1 MTNFSELHPI
11 QGRILREFLYHP
23 ERRFSELNLD
33 GVPSDQFSFHLKR
46 LTELTLVRKN
56 DKGHELTP
64 AGKEFANRFDSETK
78 DLILEK
84 QAKLG
89 ALICCVRGEECLMQQ
104 RLKQPYYG
112 YHGFITGK
120 IKWGESVY
128 ETAEREFSEETGLSA
143 KLTFLGVEHKIDYAK
158 TGELLEDKY
167 FFIFRGDDP
176 KGALQEKF
184 HAGRNLWIKM
194 DEVAKMPDLHGDVP
208 AILEVVRERQLRM
221 WEQKFEVER
230 Y

>member
-1 MTNFSELHPI
+1 MANLSELHPI
-11 QGRILREFLYHP
+11 QGRILGELLYHP
-23 ERRFSELNLD
+23 ERRFADLNVD
-33 GVPSDQFSFHLKR
+33 NVPSDQFSFHLRR
-46 LTELTLVRKN
+46 LTELNLIRKG
-56 DKGHELTP
+56 DGGYELS
-64 AGKEFANRFDSETK
+64 AAAKEFANRFDSETRN
-78 DLILEK
+78 LIAEK

-89 ALICCVRGEECLMQQ
+89 VLVCCVRGEECLMQQ

-120 IKWGESVY
+120 VKWGESVY
-128 ETAEREFSEETGLSA
+128 ETAERELAEETGLA
-143 KLTFLGVEHKIDYAK
+143 AGLTLLGVEHKTDYAK

-176 KGALQEKF
+176 KGTLLENVQG
-184 HAGRNLWIKM
+184 GRNLWIKM
-194 DEVAKMPDLHGDVP
+194 SEIGKMPDLHGDVP
-208 AILEVVRERQLRM
+208 AILDTIRSGKFRM